1 MFDRLQNKDYYIGQ
15 EKQKNMD
22 LLNIPAEPIAGKKI
36 IKNTEIIKMKW
47 ECLAGCILAQTP
59 EEFYFC
65 WSRGHDQARNCINVD
80 FLVNAKHSIWKMV
93 QEHPYIEPGTNGS
106 KGATKLYSNELIFTT
121 IKDVLEHKVTPKELR
136 ATYNG
141 RPYSNVKNLCLRRIK
156 GLKKRGVE
164 IPFTDEELEQ
174 FKNTRARNKTKIKRT
189 ESNKEAFYD

>member
-1 MFDRLQNKDYYIGQ
+1 
-15 EKQKNMD
+15 MD

-65 WSRGHDQARNCINVD
+65 WSRGHDQARNCNNVEW
-80 FLVNAKHSIWKMV
+80 LTNSKYSIWQMV
-93 QEHPYIEPGTNGS
+93 QKHPYIEAGTNGS
-106 KGATKLYSNELIFTT
+106 RGAPKLYSNELIFST

-136 ATYNG
+136 AAYNG
-141 RPYSNVKNLCLRRIK
+141 RPYNNIKNICLTRIK

-164 IPFTDEELEQ
+164 IPFTEEQLEQ
-174 FKNTRARNKTKIKRT
+174 FRNMTARNKTKIKRT